1 MATQVLF
8 FMYTIGMA
16 IFEEQTIEITN
27 EEISKWYPML
37 AMPCY
42 DQLISE
48 PTFMS
53 MMRVAM
59 SFKEIGLKFSIA
71 TISDSLISRSRNQMV
86 AKFLANPEFTHIM
99 FIDVDLGF
107 IPDDILKLL
116 WHDKDVITGA
126 YPIKDVNW
134 DKVKL
139 NVEKGYP
146 ADKILERSLRF
157 VVNPVKNPGNAT
169 VNVDRG
175 AIEIYDAGTGFM
187 LIKRSV
193 FERMIQAYPELYY
206 NDDTGSLNE
215 EERKWT
221 YAFFNSYV
229 DPDKHRFLSED
240 YGFCRYWQE
249 IEGKVWV
256 DPSIE
261 MMHLGRMKYKATML
275 TFLEDNIVQTETANE
290 LQKGDE
296 A

>member
-1 MATQVLF
+1 
-8 FMYTIGMA
+8 MYNVGMT

-27 EEISKWYPML
+27 QEIESWYPMI

-53 MMRVAM
+53 MMKVAL
-59 SFKEIGLKFSIA
+59 SFKEIGLKFSVA

-86 AKFLANPEFTHIM
+86 AKFMANKEFTHIM
-99 FIDVDLGF
+99 FLDVDLGF
-107 IPDDILKLL
+107 VPEDILKLL
-116 WHDKDVITGA
+116 WHDKDIITGA
-126 YPIKDVNW
+126 YPIKDVLWN
-134 DKVKL
+134 KVKS
-139 NVEKGYP
+139 NVEKGVD
-146 ADKILERSLRF
+146 ADKLLEKSLRF
-157 VVNPVKNPGNAT
+157 VVNPVKDPGSSR
-169 VNVDRG
+169 VNVDKG

-187 LIKRSV
+187 LIKRCV
-193 FERMIQAYPELYY
+193 FEKMIEKYPELRYI
-206 NDDTGSLNE
+206 DDTGSLNE

-229 DPDKHRFLSED
+229 EPDKHRFLSED

-261 MMHLGRMKYKATML
+261 MLHLGRMKYKATML
-275 TFLEDNIVQTETANE
+275 SFLEENIVSTESE
-290 LQKGDE
+290 D
-296 A
+296 